1 MAVQYANI
9 INSLS
14 MMLESRARREQAEE
28 QAALQ
33 GLRIAQQDKQ
43 FQQEYALKQQQF
55 QQQQQEFF
63 IQQGELLRGQA
74 EKYALEEGLGL
85 AQAEFAPL
93 VEGYLEKKDD
103 KFELRGLK
111 NDGTSD
117 FSKQLVK
124 IYGMSTKDSVELVSQ
139 LSSLYMNESPT
150 VQVIE
155 RAVDNWERSTKTTL
169 ANAQNFRLYRQ
180 RYRELGE
187 EINDIQ
193 TGDYKFDINYSILPE
208 GQDFIPSESKDA
220 VEEQTDMVPSIG
232 NVTALEKTYSR
243 YLGNRKDTLELLLNK
258 TFRNNDYIAGSWND
272 YTNTYTNKKNIDN
285 IYDLKNLY
293 KQDKAIV
300 NNVMKENKES
310 MDILKGRLN
319 TLKFGGKLPEG
330 TSIEEIEGTLKLFEN
345 AQEYA
350 ELEKSRIMNSIKNI
364 NTEEGVVAKER
375 VADFDSFLDY

>member
-74 EKYALEEGLGL
+74 EKYAMEEGLGL

-111 NDGTSD
+111 RDGTSD
-117 FSKQLVK
+117 FSKELVK
-124 IYGMSTKDSVELVSQ
+124 IYGMSNENSIELVSQ

-150 VQVIE
+150 MQVIE
-155 RAVDNWERSTKTTL
+155 RTVDNWERLTKTTL
-169 ANAQNFRLYRQ
+169 QNAQNFRLYRQ

-193 TGDYKFDINYSILPE
+193 TGDYKFDTNYSILPE
-208 GQDFIPSESKDA
+208 GQDFVDSESKDA
-220 VEEQTDMVPSIG
+220 VIG
-232 NVTALEKTYSR
+232 NTAPTINNVLEAEQEESR
-243 YLGNRKDTLELLLNK
+243 YYGNRKDTLEQLLNK
-258 TFRNNDYIAGSWND
+258 TFRNNDYISGSWND
-272 YTNTYTNKKNIDN
+272 YTNTYTNKENIDN
-285 IYDLKNLY
+285 IYDLRKLY
-293 KQDKAIV
+293 KQDKKIV
-300 NNVMKENKES
+300 DDVIKENKES
-310 MDILKGRLN
+310 MRILKGRLE
-319 TLKFGGKLPEG
+319 TLPLGAELPEG

-350 ELEKSRIMNSIKNI
+350 ELEKSRIMNAIKNI
-364 NTEEGVVAKER
+364 NTRDGQISQER
-375 VADFDSFLDY
+375 VSDYNSILDY

>member
-63 IQQGELLRGQA
+63 IQQGELLLGQA
-74 EKYALEEGLGL
+74 EKFALREGLGL

-93 VEGYLEKKDD
+93 VEGFLEKKDD
-103 KFELRGLK
+103 KFELRGLSK
-111 NDGTSD
+111 KDGTSD
-117 FSKQLVK
+117 FSKELVK
-124 IYGMSTKDSVELVSQ
+124 VYGMSTKDSVELVSQ
-139 LSSLYMNESPT
+139 LSSLYVNESPT
-150 VQVIE
+150 VELVE
-155 RAVDNWERSTKTTL
+155 RIVDNWERTTKTTL
-169 ANAQNFRLYRQ
+169 SNAQNFRLYRQ

-193 TGDYKFDINYSILPE
+193 TGDYKFDTNYSILPE
-208 GQDFIPSESKDA
+208 GQDFMPSESKNA
-220 VEEQTDMVPSIG
+220 VIEDTAPTINNVLKAEE
-232 NVTALEKTYSR
+232 EESR
-243 YLGNRKDTLELLLNK
+243 YYGNRKDTLEQLLNK
-258 TFRNNDYIAGSWND
+258 TFRDNDYIAGSWND

-285 IYDLKNLY
+285 IYDLKKLY
-293 KQDKAIV
+293 KKDRATV
-300 NNVMKENKES
+300 DNVIKENKES

-319 TLKFGGKLPEG
+319 TLKFGGELPEG

-364 NTEEGVVAKER
+364 NTEEGVVARER
-375 VADFDSFLDY
+375 VADFNSFLDN

>member
-74 EKYALEEGLGL
+74 EKYAMEEGLGL

-111 NDGTSD
+111 RDGTSD
-117 FSKQLVK
+117 FSKELVK
-124 IYGMSTKDSVELVSQ
+124 IYGMSNEDSIELVSQ

-150 VQVIE
+150 MQVIE
-155 RAVDNWERSTKTTL
+155 RTVDNWERLTKTTL
-169 ANAQNFRLYRQ
+169 QNAQNFRLYRQ

-193 TGDYKFDINYSILPE
+193 TGDYKFDTNYSILPE
-208 GQDFIPSESKDA
+208 GQDFVDSESKDA
-220 VEEQTDMVPSIG
+220 VVKSMAPTIK
-232 NVTALEKTYSR
+232 NVTELEQGMSR
-243 YLGNRKDTLELLLNK
+243 NFGNRKDTLEELLNK
-258 TFRNNDYIAGSWND
+258 TFRDNDYISGSWND
-272 YTNTYTNKKNIDN
+272 YTNTYTNKENIDN
-285 IYDLKNLY
+285 IYDLRKLY
-293 KQDKAIV
+293 KQDKKIV
-300 NNVMKENKES
+300 DDVIKENKES
-310 MDILKGRLN
+310 MRILKGRLE
-319 TLKFGGKLPEG
+319 TLPLGAELPEG

-350 ELEKSRIMNSIKNI
+350 ELEKSRIMNAIKNI
-364 NTEEGVVAKER
+364 NTRDGQISQER
-375 VADFDSFLDY
+375 VSDYNSILDY

>member
-63 IQQGELLRGQA
+63 IHKGELLRGQA
-74 EKYALEEGLGL
+74 EKYELEEGIGL

-93 VEGYLEKKDD
+93 IEGYLEKKDD

-111 NDGTSD
+111 KDGTSD
-117 FSKQLVK
+117 FSKILVSK
-124 IYGMSTKDSVELVSQ
+124 YGMSTEDSVELVNQ
-139 LSSLYMNESPT
+139 LSALYVNEAPT

-155 RAVDNWERSTKTTL
+155 RAVDNWERLTKTTL
-169 ANAQNFRLYRQ
+169 SNAQNFRLYRQ

-187 EINDIQ
+187 ELNDIQ
-193 TGDYKFDINYSILPE
+193 TGDYKFDTEYSILPE
-208 GQDFIPSESKDA
+208 GQDFIDSESKNA
-220 VEEQTDMVPSIG
+220 VVGSMAPTIKNITQVEKEEYM
-232 NVTALEKTYSR
+232 Y
-243 YLGNRKDTLELLLNK
+243 YGNRKDTLEQLLNK
-258 TFRNNDYIAGSWND
+258 TFRDNDYIAGSWND

-285 IYDLKNLY
+285 IYDLKKLY

-300 NNVMKENKES
+300 DNVMKENKES

-319 TLKFGGKLPEG
+319 TLKFGGELPEG

-364 NTEEGVVAKER
+364 NTEEAIVAGER
-375 VADFDSFLDY
+375 VADFDSFLDN

>member
-74 EKYALEEGLGL
+74 EKYAIEEGLGL
-85 AQAEFAPL
+85 AQSEFAPL

-111 NDGTSD
+111 RDGTSD
-117 FSKQLVK
+117 FSKELVK
-124 IYGMSTKDSVELVSQ
+124 IYGMSNADSIELVNQ
-139 LSSLYMNESPT
+139 LSSLYVNESPT
-150 VQVIE
+150 MQVVE
-155 RAVDNWERSTKTTL
+155 RTVDNWEKLTKTTL
-169 ANAQNFRLYRQ
+169 SNAQNFRLYRQ

-193 TGDYKFDINYSILPE
+193 TGDYKFDTKYSILPE
-208 GQDFIPSESKDA
+208 GQDFMPSESKDA
-220 VEEQTDMVPSIG
+220 VVGSMAPSIK
-232 NVTALEKTYSR
+232 NVTEREQAMSR
-243 YLGNRKDTLELLLNK
+243 NLGNRKDTLEELLNK
-258 TFRNNDYIAGSWND
+258 TFRDNDYISGSWND
-272 YTNTYTNKKNIDN
+272 YTNTYTNKENIDN
-285 IYDLKNLY
+285 IYDLRKLY
-293 KQDKAIV
+293 KQDKKIV
-300 NNVMKENKES
+300 DDVIKENEES
-310 MDILKGRLN
+310 MRILKGRLE
-319 TLKFGGKLPEG
+319 TLPLGAELPEG
-330 TSIEEIEGTLKLFEN
+330 TSIDEIEGTLKLFEN

-350 ELEKSRIMNSIKNI
+350 ELEKSRIMNAIKNI
-364 NTEEGVVAKER
+364 NTRDGQISQER
-375 VADFDSFLDY
+375 VSDYNSYLEY

>member
-111 NDGTSD
+111 RDGTSD
-117 FSKQLVK
+117 FSKELVK
-124 IYGMSTKDSVELVSQ
+124 IYGMSNEDSIELVSQ

-150 VQVIE
+150 MQVIE
-155 RAVDNWERSTKTTL
+155 RTVDNWERLTKTTL
-169 ANAQNFRLYRQ
+169 QNAQNFRLYRQ
-180 RYRELGE
+180 RYKELGE

-193 TGDYKFDINYSILPE
+193 TGDYKFDTNYSILPE
-208 GQDFIPSESKDA
+208 GQDFVDSESKDA
-220 VEEQTDMVPSIG
+220 VVKSMAPTIK
-232 NVTALEKTYSR
+232 NVTELEQGMSR
-243 YLGNRKDTLELLLNK
+243 NFGNRKDTLEELLNK
-258 TFRNNDYIAGSWND
+258 TFRDNDYISGSWND
-272 YTNTYTNKKNIDN
+272 YTNTYTNKENIDN
-285 IYDLKNLY
+285 IYDLRKLY
-293 KQDKAIV
+293 KQDKKIV
-300 NNVMKENKES
+300 DDVIKENKES
-310 MDILKGRLN
+310 MRILKGRLE
-319 TLKFGGKLPEG
+319 TLPLGAELPEG

-350 ELEKSRIMNSIKNI
+350 ELEKSRIMNAIKNI
-364 NTEEGVVAKER
+364 NTRDGQISQER
-375 VADFDSFLDY
+375 VSDYNSILDY

>member
-74 EKYALEEGLGL
+74 EKYAMEEGVGL

-111 NDGTSD
+111 RDGTSD
-117 FSKQLVK
+117 FSKELVK
-124 IYGMSTKDSVELVSQ
+124 IYGMSNEDSIELVSQ

-150 VQVIE
+150 MQVIE
-155 RAVDNWERSTKTTL
+155 RTVDNWERLTKTTL
-169 ANAQNFRLYRQ
+169 QNAQNFRLYRQ

-193 TGDYKFDINYSILPE
+193 TGDYKFDTNYSILPE
-208 GQDFIPSESKDA
+208 GQDFVDSESKDA
-220 VEEQTDMVPSIG
+220 VVKSMAPTIK
-232 NVTALEKTYSR
+232 NVTELEQGMSR
-243 YLGNRKDTLELLLNK
+243 NFGNRKDTLEELLNK
-258 TFRNNDYIAGSWND
+258 TFRDNDYISGSWND
-272 YTNTYTNKKNIDN
+272 YTNTYTNKENIDN
-285 IYDLKNLY
+285 IYDLRKLY
-293 KQDKAIV
+293 KQDKKIV
-300 NNVMKENKES
+300 DDVIKENKES
-310 MDILKGRLN
+310 MRILKGRLE
-319 TLKFGGKLPEG
+319 TLPLGAELPEG

-350 ELEKSRIMNSIKNI
+350 ELEKSRIMNAIKNI
-364 NTEEGVVAKER
+364 NTRDGQISQER
-375 VADFDSFLDY
+375 VSDYNSILDY

>member
-74 EKYALEEGLGL
+74 EKYAMEEGLGL

-111 NDGTSD
+111 KDGTSD
-117 FSKQLVK
+117 FSKELVK
-124 IYGMSTKDSVELVSQ
+124 IYGMSNEDSIELVSQ

-150 VQVIE
+150 MQVIE
-155 RAVDNWERSTKTTL
+155 RTVDNWERLTKTTL
-169 ANAQNFRLYRQ
+169 QNAQNFRLYRQ

-193 TGDYKFDINYSILPE
+193 TGDYKFDTNYSILPE
-208 GQDFIPSESKDA
+208 GQDFIPSESKNA
-220 VEEQTDMVPSIG
+220 VVESMAPTIKNVLVEEQ
-232 NVTALEKTYSR
+232 EESR
-243 YLGNRKDTLELLLNK
+243 YYGNRKDTLEQLLNK
-258 TFRNNDYIAGSWND
+258 TFRNNDYISGSWND
-272 YTNTYTNKKNIDN
+272 YTNTYTNKENIDN
-285 IYDLKNLY
+285 IYDLRKLY
-293 KQDKAIV
+293 KQDKKIV
-300 NNVMKENKES
+300 DDVIKENKES
-310 MDILKGRLN
+310 MRILKGRLE
-319 TLKFGGKLPEG
+319 TLPLGAELPEG
-330 TSIEEIEGTLKLFEN
+330 TSIDEIEGTLKLFEN

-350 ELEKSRIMNSIKNI
+350 ELEKSRIMNAIKNI
-364 NTEEGVVAKER
+364 NTRDGQISQER
-375 VADFDSFLDY
+375 VSDYNSILDY

>member
-74 EKYALEEGLGL
+74 EKYAMEEGLGL

-111 NDGTSD
+111 KDGTSD
-117 FSKQLVK
+117 FSKELVK
-124 IYGMSTKDSVELVSQ
+124 IYGMSNEDSIELVSQ

-150 VQVIE
+150 MQVIE
-155 RAVDNWERSTKTTL
+155 RTVDNWERLTKTTL
-169 ANAQNFRLYRQ
+169 QNAQNFRLYRQ

-193 TGDYKFDINYSILPE
+193 TGDYKFDTNYSILPE
-208 GQDFIPSESKDA
+208 GQDFVDSESKDA
-220 VEEQTDMVPSIG
+220 VIG
-232 NVTALEKTYSR
+232 NTAPTINNVLEAEQEESR
-243 YLGNRKDTLELLLNK
+243 YSGNRKDTLEQLLNK
-258 TFRNNDYIAGSWND
+258 TFRNNDYISGSWND
-272 YTNTYTNKKNIDN
+272 YTNTYTNKENIDN
-285 IYDLKNLY
+285 IYDLRKLY
-293 KQDKAIV
+293 KQDKKIV
-300 NNVMKENKES
+300 DDVIKENKES
-310 MDILKGRLN
+310 MRILKGRLE
-319 TLKFGGKLPEG
+319 TLPLGAELPEG

-350 ELEKSRIMNSIKNI
+350 ELEKSRIMNAIKNI
-364 NTEEGVVAKER
+364 NTKDGQISQER
-375 VADFDSFLDY
+375 VSDYNSILDY

>member
-74 EKYALEEGLGL
+74 EKYAMEEGLGL

-111 NDGTSD
+111 RDGTSD
-117 FSKQLVK
+117 FSKELVK
-124 IYGMSTKDSVELVSQ
+124 IYGMSNEDSIELVSQ

-150 VQVIE
+150 MQVIE
-155 RAVDNWERSTKTTL
+155 RTVDNWEKLTKTTL
-169 ANAQNFRLYRQ
+169 QNAQNFRLYRQ

-193 TGDYKFDINYSILPE
+193 TGDYKFDTNYSILPE

-232 NVTALEKTYSR
+232 NVTALEKAYSR
-243 YLGNRKDTLELLLNK
+243 YLGNRKDTLEQLLNK
-258 TFRNNDYIAGSWND
+258 TFRNNDYISGSWND
-272 YTNTYTNKKNIDN
+272 YTNTYTSKENIDN
-285 IYDLKNLY
+285 IYDLRKLY
-293 KQDKAIV
+293 KQDKKIV
-300 NNVMKENKES
+300 DDVIKENEES
-310 MDILKGRLN
+310 MRILKGRLE
-319 TLKFGGKLPEG
+319 TVPLGAELPEG
-330 TSIEEIEGTLKLFEN
+330 TAIDEIEGTLKLFEN

-350 ELEKSRIMNSIKNI
+350 ELEKSRIMNAIKNI
-364 NTEEGVVAKER
+364 NTRDGQISLER
-375 VADFDSFLDY
+375 VSDYNSILDY

>member
-74 EKYALEEGLGL
+74 EKYALEEGIGL

-93 VEGYLEKKDD
+93 IEGYLEKKDD

-111 NDGTSD
+111 KDGTSD
-117 FSKQLVK
+117 FSKILVSK
-124 IYGMSTKDSVELVSQ
+124 YGMSTEDSVELVNQ
-139 LSSLYMNESPT
+139 LSALYVNEAPT

-155 RAVDNWERSTKTTL
+155 RAVDNWERLTKTTL
-169 ANAQNFRLYRQ
+169 SNAQNFRLYRQ

-187 EINDIQ
+187 ELNDIQ
-193 TGDYKFDINYSILPE
+193 TGDYKFDTEYSILPE
-208 GQDFIPSESKDA
+208 GQDFIDSESKNA
-220 VEEQTDMVPSIG
+220 VVGSMAPTIK
-232 NVTALEKTYSR
+232 NVTQVEQEESMY
-243 YLGNRKDTLELLLNK
+243 YGNRKDTLEQLLHK
-258 TFRNNDYIAGSWND
+258 TFRDNDYIAGSWND

-285 IYDLKNLY
+285 IYDLKELY
-293 KQDKAIV
+293 KQDKKIV
-300 NNVMKENKES
+300 NNVIKENKES

-319 TLKFGGKLPEG
+319 TLKFGGELPEG

-364 NTEEGVVAKER
+364 NTEEAIVAGER
-375 VADFDSFLDY
+375 VADFDSFLDN

>member
-74 EKYALEEGLGL
+74 EKYAMEEGLGL

-111 NDGTSD
+111 RDGTSD
-117 FSKQLVK
+117 FSKELVK
-124 IYGMSTKDSVELVSQ
+124 IYGISNEDSIELVSQ

-150 VQVIE
+150 MQVIE
-155 RAVDNWERSTKTTL
+155 RTVDNWERLTKTTL
-169 ANAQNFRLYRQ
+169 QNAQNFRLYRQ

-193 TGDYKFDINYSILPE
+193 TGDYKFDTNYSILPE
-208 GQDFIPSESKDA
+208 GQDFVDSESKDA
-220 VEEQTDMVPSIG
+220 VVKSMAPTIK
-232 NVTALEKTYSR
+232 NVTELEQGMSR
-243 YLGNRKDTLELLLNK
+243 NFGNRKDTLEELLNK
-258 TFRNNDYIAGSWND
+258 TFRDNDYISGSWND
-272 YTNTYTNKKNIDN
+272 YTNTYTNKENIDN
-285 IYDLKNLY
+285 IYDLRKLY
-293 KQDKAIV
+293 KQDKKIV
-300 NNVMKENKES
+300 DDVIKENKES
-310 MDILKGRLN
+310 MRILKGRLE
-319 TLKFGGKLPEG
+319 TLPLGAELPEG

-350 ELEKSRIMNSIKNI
+350 ELEKSRIMNAIKNI
-364 NTEEGVVAKER
+364 NTRDGQISQER
-375 VADFDSFLDY
+375 VSDYNSILDY

>member
-33 GLRIAQQDKQ
+33 GLRVAQQDKQ

-74 EKYALEEGLGL
+74 EKYAIEEGLGL

-93 VEGYLEKKDD
+93 VEGFLEKKDD

-111 NDGTSD
+111 NDGTSE
-117 FSKQLVK
+117 FSNTLVSK
-124 IYGMSTKDSVELVSQ
+124 YGMSTKDSIELVSQ

-155 RAVDNWERSTKTTL
+155 RTVDNWERLTKTTL
-169 ANAQNFRLYRQ
+169 SNAQNFRLYRQ

-193 TGDYKFDINYSILPE
+193 TGDYKFDTNYSILPE
-208 GQDFIPSESKDA
+208 GQDFVDSESEDA
-220 VEEQTDMVPSIG
+220 VVGSMAPTINNVLEVEQEE
-232 NVTALEKTYSR
+232 SR
-243 YLGNRKDTLELLLNK
+243 YYGNRKDTLEQLLNK
-258 TFRNNDYIAGSWND
+258 TFRDNDYIAGSWND

-285 IYDLKNLY
+285 IYDLKKLY

-300 NNVMKENKES
+300 NNVIKENKES

-319 TLKFGGKLPEG
+319 TLKFGGELPEG

-364 NTEEGVVAKER
+364 NTEEGVVASER
-375 VADFDSFLDY
+375 VADFNSYLDN

>member
-74 EKYALEEGLGL
+74 EKYALEEGIGL

-93 VEGYLEKKDD
+93 IEGYLEKKDD

-111 NDGTSD
+111 KDGTSD
-117 FSKQLVK
+117 FSKILVSK
-124 IYGMSTKDSVELVSQ
+124 YGMSTEDSVELVNQ
-139 LSSLYMNESPT
+139 LSALYVNEAPT

-155 RAVDNWERSTKTTL
+155 RAVDNWERLTKTTL
-169 ANAQNFRLYRQ
+169 SNAQNFRLYRQ

-187 EINDIQ
+187 ELNDIQ
-193 TGDYKFDINYSILPE
+193 TGDYKFDTEYSILPE
-208 GQDFIPSESKDA
+208 GQDFIDSESKNA
-220 VEEQTDMVPSIG
+220 VVGSMAPTIK
-232 NVTALEKTYSR
+232 NVTQVEQEESMY
-243 YLGNRKDTLELLLNK
+243 YGNRKDTLEQLLNK
-258 TFRNNDYIAGSWND
+258 TFRDNDYIAGSWND

-285 IYDLKNLY
+285 IYDLKKLY

-300 NNVMKENKES
+300 DNVMKENRES

-319 TLKFGGKLPEG
+319 TLKFGGELPEG

-364 NTEEGVVAKER
+364 NTEEAIVAGER
-375 VADFDSFLDY
+375 VADFDSFLDN

>member
-9 INSLS
+9 IQSLS

-74 EKYALEEGLGL
+74 EKYALEEGIGL

-111 NDGTSD
+111 KDGTSD
-117 FSKQLVK
+117 FSKELVK
-124 IYGMSTKDSVELVSQ
+124 IYGMSSADSIELVNQ
-139 LSSLYMNESPT
+139 LSSLYVNESPT
-150 VQVIE
+150 MQVIE
-155 RAVDNWERSTKTTL
+155 RTVDNWERLTKTTL
-169 ANAQNFRLYRQ
+169 SNAQNFRLYRQ

-193 TGDYKFDINYSILPE
+193 TGDYKFDTNYSILPE
-208 GQDFIPSESKDA
+208 GQDFIPSESKNA
-220 VEEQTDMVPSIG
+220 VVGSMAPTIENVLVEEQEESQ
-232 NVTALEKTYSR
+232 Y
-243 YLGNRKDTLELLLNK
+243 YGNRKDTLEQLLNK
-258 TFRNNDYIAGSWND
+258 TFRDNNYISGSWND

-285 IYDLKNLY
+285 IYDLKKLY

-300 NNVMKENKES
+300 DNVMKENKES

-319 TLKFGGKLPEG
+319 TLKFGGELPEG

-364 NTEEGVVAKER
+364 NTEEGIVAGER
-375 VADFDSFLDY
+375 VADFNSFLDY

>member
-93 VEGYLEKKDD
+93 IEGYLEKKDD

-111 NDGTSD
+111 RSDGTSD
-117 FSKQLVK
+117 FSKALVSK
-124 IYGMSTKDSVELVSQ
+124 YGMSTEDSVELVNQ
-139 LSSLYMNESPT
+139 LSALYINEAPT

-155 RAVDNWERSTKTTL
+155 RAVDNWERLTKTTL
-169 ANAQNFRLYRQ
+169 QNAQNFRLYRQ

-193 TGDYKFDINYSILPE
+193 TGDYKFDTNYSILPE
-208 GQDFIPSESKDA
+208 GQDFMPSESKDA
-220 VEEQTDMVPSIG
+220 VVGSMAPTIK
-232 NVTALEKTYSR
+232 NVTELEQGMSR
-243 YLGNRKDTLELLLNK
+243 NFGNRKDTLEELLNK
-258 TFRNNDYIAGSWND
+258 TFRDNDYISGSWND
-272 YTNTYTNKKNIDN
+272 YTNTYTNKENIDN
-285 IYDLKNLY
+285 IYDLRKLY
-293 KQDKAIV
+293 KQDKKIV
-300 NNVMKENKES
+300 DDVIKENKES
-310 MDILKGRLN
+310 MRILKGRLE
-319 TLKFGGKLPEG
+319 TLPLGAELPEG
-330 TSIEEIEGTLKLFEN
+330 TSIDEIEGTLKLFEN

-350 ELEKSRIMNSIKNI
+350 ELEKSRIMNAIKNI
-364 NTEEGVVAKER
+364 NTREGQISQER
-375 VADFDSFLDY
+375 VSDYNSILDY

>member
-9 INSLS
+9 IQSLS

-103 KFELRGLK
+103 GFELRGLK
-111 NDGTSD
+111 KDGTSD
-117 FSKQLVK
+117 FSKILVK
-124 IYGMSTKDSVELVSQ
+124 KYGMSTEESVELVNQ
-139 LSSLYMNESPT
+139 LSALYVNEAPT

-155 RAVDNWERSTKTTL
+155 RTVDNWERLTKTTL
-169 ANAQNFRLYRQ
+169 SNAQNFRLYRQ

-187 EINDIQ
+187 ELNDIQ
-193 TGDYKFDINYSILPE
+193 TGDYKFDTQYSILPE
-208 GQDFIPSESKDA
+208 SQDFVDSESAEAILPSASLATNDVVNALNNAPGNNQKEKLTYVLDEMYRNVDGVDATWNAYQQNYVNVDDIKNLYDLSKAKKHNKKLVKDEIA
-220 VEEQTDMVPSIG
+220 LNDNQIKLIDDRIEKIEFGGPDTKSKEELLATKKLYEYA
-232 NVTALEKTYSR
+232 NEL
-243 YLGNRKDTLELLLNK
+243 NNLELLELSNE
-258 TFRNNDYIAGSWND
+258 IA
-272 YTNTYTNKKNIDN
+272 NIRPR
-285 IYDLKNLY
+285 LTEKNLENSF
-293 KQDKAIV
+293 KQI
-300 NNVMKENKES
+300 S
-310 MDILKGRLN
+310 MSG
-319 TLKFGGKLPEG
+319 
-330 TSIEEIEGTLKLFEN
+330 
-345 AQEYA
+345 
-350 ELEKSRIMNSIKNI
+350 
-364 NTEEGVVAKER
+364 
-375 VADFDSFLDY
+375 SF

>member
-111 NDGTSD
+111 RDGTSD
-117 FSKQLVK
+117 FSKELVK
-124 IYGMSTKDSVELVSQ
+124 IYGMSNEDSIELVSQ

-150 VQVIE
+150 MQVIE
-155 RAVDNWERSTKTTL
+155 RTVDNWERLTKTTL
-169 ANAQNFRLYRQ
+169 QNAQNFRLYRQ

-193 TGDYKFDINYSILPE
+193 TGDYKFDTNYSILPE
-208 GQDFIPSESKDA
+208 GQDFVDSESKDA
-220 VEEQTDMVPSIG
+220 VVKSMAPTIK
-232 NVTALEKTYSR
+232 NVTELEQGMSR
-243 YLGNRKDTLELLLNK
+243 NFGNRKDTLEELLNK
-258 TFRNNDYIAGSWND
+258 TFRDNDYISGSWND
-272 YTNTYTNKKNIDN
+272 YTNTYTNKENIDN
-285 IYDLKNLY
+285 IYDLRKLY
-293 KQDKAIV
+293 KQDKKIV
-300 NNVMKENKES
+300 DDVIKENKES
-310 MDILKGRLN
+310 MRILKGRLE
-319 TLKFGGKLPEG
+319 TLPLGAELPEG

-350 ELEKSRIMNSIKNI
+350 ELEKSRIMNAIKNI
-364 NTEEGVVAKER
+364 NTRDGQISQER
-375 VADFDSFLDY
+375 VSDYNSILDY

>member
-74 EKYALEEGLGL
+74 EKYALEEGIGL

-93 VEGYLEKKDD
+93 IEGYLEKKDD

-111 NDGTSD
+111 KDGTSD
-117 FSKQLVK
+117 FSKILVSK
-124 IYGMSTKDSVELVSQ
+124 YGMSTEDSVELVNQ
-139 LSSLYMNESPT
+139 LSALYVNEAPT

-155 RAVDNWERSTKTTL
+155 RAVDNWERLTKTTL
-169 ANAQNFRLYRQ
+169 SNAQNFRLYRQ

-187 EINDIQ
+187 ELNDIQ
-193 TGDYKFDINYSILPE
+193 TGDYKFDTEYSILPE
-208 GQDFIPSESKDA
+208 GQDFIDSESKNA
-220 VEEQTDMVPSIG
+220 VVGSMAPTIK
-232 NVTALEKTYSR
+232 NVTQVEQEESMY
-243 YLGNRKDTLELLLNK
+243 YGNRKDTLEQLLNK
-258 TFRNNDYIAGSWND
+258 TFRDNDYIAGSWND

-285 IYDLKNLY
+285 IYDLKKLY

-300 NNVMKENKES
+300 DNVMKENKES

-319 TLKFGGKLPEG
+319 TLKFGGELPEG

-364 NTEEGVVAKER
+364 NTEEAIVAGER
-375 VADFDSFLDY
+375 VADFDSFLDN

>member
-74 EKYALEEGLGL
+74 EKYAIEEGLGL
-85 AQAEFAPL
+85 AQSEFAPL

-111 NDGTSD
+111 RDGTSD
-117 FSKQLVK
+117 FSKELVK
-124 IYGMSTKDSVELVSQ
+124 IYGMSNADSIELVNQ
-139 LSSLYMNESPT
+139 LSSLYVNESPT
-150 VQVIE
+150 MQVVE
-155 RAVDNWERSTKTTL
+155 RTVDNWEKLTKTTL
-169 ANAQNFRLYRQ
+169 SNAQNFRLYRQ

-193 TGDYKFDINYSILPE
+193 TGDYKFDTKYSILPE
-208 GQDFIPSESKDA
+208 GQDFMPSESKDA
-220 VEEQTDMVPSIG
+220 VVGSMAPSIK
-232 NVTALEKTYSR
+232 NVTEREQAMSR
-243 YLGNRKDTLELLLNK
+243 NLGNRKDTLEELLNK
-258 TFRNNDYIAGSWND
+258 TFRDNDYISGSWND
-272 YTNTYTNKKNIDN
+272 YTNTYTNKENIDN
-285 IYDLKNLY
+285 IYDLRKLY
-293 KQDKAIV
+293 KQDKKIV
-300 NNVMKENKES
+300 DDVIKENEES
-310 MDILKGRLN
+310 MRILKGRLE
-319 TLKFGGKLPEG
+319 TLPLGAELSEG
-330 TSIEEIEGTLKLFEN
+330 TSIDEIEGTLKLFEN

-350 ELEKSRIMNSIKNI
+350 ELEKSRIMNAIKNI
-364 NTEEGVVAKER
+364 NTRDGQISQER
-375 VADFDSFLDY
+375 VSDYNSYLEY

>member
-9 INSLS
+9 IQSLS

-93 VEGYLEKKDD
+93 VEGFLEKKDD

-111 NDGTSD
+111 KDGTSD
-117 FSKQLVK
+117 FSKELVK
-124 IYGMSTKDSVELVSQ
+124 VYGMSTKDSVELVSQ

-155 RAVDNWERSTKTTL
+155 RTVDNWERLTKTTL
-169 ANAQNFRLYRQ
+169 SNAQNFRLYRQ

-193 TGDYKFDINYSILPE
+193 TGDYKFDTNYSILPE
-208 GQDFIPSESKDA
+208 GQDFVDSESKDA
-220 VEEQTDMVPSIG
+220 VVGSMAPTIK
-232 NVTALEKTYSR
+232 NVTQVEQEESR
-243 YLGNRKDTLELLLNK
+243 YYGNRKDTLEQLLNK
-258 TFRNNDYIAGSWND
+258 TFRDNDYIAGSWND
-272 YTNTYTNKKNIDN
+272 YTNTYTNKENIDN
-285 IYDLKNLY
+285 IYDLKKLY
-293 KQDKAIV
+293 KQDKTIV
-300 NNVMKENKES
+300 DNVIKENKES

-319 TLKFGGKLPEG
+319 TLKFGGELPEG

-364 NTEEGVVAKER
+364 NTEEGVVARER
-375 VADFDSFLDY
+375 VADFNSILDY

>member
-9 INSLS
+9 IQSLS

-93 VEGYLEKKDD
+93 VEGFLEKKDD

-111 NDGTSD
+111 KDGTSD
-117 FSKQLVK
+117 FSKELVK
-124 IYGMSTKDSVELVSQ
+124 VYGMSSKDSVELVSQ

-155 RAVDNWERSTKTTL
+155 RTVDNWERLTKTTL
-169 ANAQNFRLYRQ
+169 SNAQNFRLYRQ

-187 EINDIQ
+187 ELNDIQ
-193 TGDYKFDINYSILPE
+193 TGDYKFDTNYSILPE
-208 GQDFIPSESKDA
+208 GQDFVDSESKDA
-220 VEEQTDMVPSIG
+220 VVGSMAPTIQ
-232 NVTALEKTYSR
+232 NVTQVEQEESR
-243 YLGNRKDTLELLLNK
+243 YYGNRKDTLEQLLNK
-258 TFRNNDYIAGSWND
+258 TFRDNDYIAGSWND
-272 YTNTYTNKKNIDN
+272 YTNTYTNKENIDN
-285 IYDLKNLY
+285 IYDLKKLY
-293 KQDKAIV
+293 KQDKTIV
-300 NNVMKENKES
+300 DNVIKENKES

-319 TLKFGGKLPEG
+319 TLKFGGELPEG

-364 NTEEGVVAKER
+364 NTEEGVVARER
-375 VADFDSFLDY
+375 VADFDSIFDY

>member
-74 EKYALEEGLGL
+74 EKYAMEEGLGL

-111 NDGTSD
+111 RDGTSD
-117 FSKQLVK
+117 FSKELVK
-124 IYGMSTKDSVELVSQ
+124 IYGMSNEDSIELVSQ

-150 VQVIE
+150 MQVIE
-155 RAVDNWERSTKTTL
+155 RTVDNWERLTKTTL
-169 ANAQNFRLYRQ
+169 QNAQNFRLYRQ

-193 TGDYKFDINYSILPE
+193 TGDYKFDTNYSILPE
-208 GQDFIPSESKDA
+208 GQDFVDSESKDA
-220 VEEQTDMVPSIG
+220 VVGSMAPTIK
-232 NVTALEKTYSR
+232 NVTELEQGMSR
-243 YLGNRKDTLELLLNK
+243 NFGNRKDTLEELLNK
-258 TFRNNDYIAGSWND
+258 TFRDNDYISGSWND
-272 YTNTYTNKKNIDN
+272 YTNTYTNKENIDN
-285 IYDLKNLY
+285 IYDLRKLY
-293 KQDKAIV
+293 KQDKKIV
-300 NNVMKENKES
+300 DDVIKENKES
-310 MDILKGRLN
+310 MRILKGRLE
-319 TLKFGGKLPEG
+319 TLPLGAELPEG

-350 ELEKSRIMNSIKNI
+350 ELEKSRIMNAIKNI
-364 NTEEGVVAKER
+364 NTREGQISQER
-375 VADFDSFLDY
+375 VSDYNSILDY

>member
-74 EKYALEEGLGL
+74 EKYALEEGIGL

-93 VEGYLEKKDD
+93 IEGYLEKKDD

-111 NDGTSD
+111 KDGTSD
-117 FSKQLVK
+117 FSKILVSK
-124 IYGMSTKDSVELVSQ
+124 YGMSTEDSVELVNQ
-139 LSSLYMNESPT
+139 LSALYVNEAPT

-155 RAVDNWERSTKTTL
+155 RAVDNWERLTKTTL
-169 ANAQNFRLYRQ
+169 SNAQNFRLYRQ

-187 EINDIQ
+187 ELNDIQ
-193 TGDYKFDINYSILPE
+193 TGDYKFDTEYSILPE
-208 GQDFIPSESKDA
+208 GQDFIDSESKNA
-220 VEEQTDMVPSIG
+220 VVGSMAPTIK
-232 NVTALEKTYSR
+232 NVTQVEQEESMY
-243 YLGNRKDTLELLLNK
+243 YGNRKDTLEQLLNK
-258 TFRNNDYIAGSWND
+258 TFRDNDYIAGSWND

-285 IYDLKNLY
+285 IYDLKELY
-293 KQDKAIV
+293 KQDKKIV
-300 NNVMKENKES
+300 NNVIKENKES

-319 TLKFGGKLPEG
+319 TLKFGGELPEG

-364 NTEEGVVAKER
+364 NTEEAIVAGER
-375 VADFDSFLDY
+375 VADFDSFLDN

>member
-63 IQQGELLRGQA
+63 IQQGELLLGQA
-74 EKYALEEGLGL
+74 EKFALREGLGL

-117 FSKQLVK
+117 FSKELVK
-124 IYGMSTKDSVELVSQ
+124 AYGMSTKDSVELVNQ
-139 LSSLYMNESPT
+139 LSSLYVNESPT
-150 VQVIE
+150 VELVE
-155 RAVDNWERSTKTTL
+155 RIVDNWERTTKTTL
-169 ANAQNFRLYRQ
+169 SNAQNFRLYRQ

-193 TGDYKFDINYSILPE
+193 TGDYKFDTNYSILPE
-208 GQDFIPSESKDA
+208 GQDFIPSESAEAILPSANLATNDVVNALNNAPGKNQKEKLTYVLDEMYRSVDGVDATWNAYQQNYVKEDDIKNLYDLSKAKKHNKKLVKDEIA
-220 VEEQTDMVPSIG
+220 LNINQMKLIDDR
-232 NVTALEKTYSR
+232 LEKLEFNGPDKKSR
-243 YLGNRKDTLELLLNK
+243 EELLATKKLYEYANELNNLELLGLSNEIANISPRLTEKNVEK
-258 TFRNNDYIAGSWND
+258 TFEQISMSGS
-272 YTNTYTNKKNIDN
+272 
-285 IYDLKNLY
+285 
-293 KQDKAIV
+293 
-300 NNVMKENKES
+300 
-310 MDILKGRLN
+310 
-319 TLKFGGKLPEG
+319 F
-330 TSIEEIEGTLKLFEN
+330 
-345 AQEYA
+345 
-350 ELEKSRIMNSIKNI
+350 
-364 NTEEGVVAKER
+364 
-375 VADFDSFLDY
+375 

>member
-111 NDGTSD
+111 RDGTSD
-117 FSKQLVK
+117 FSKELVK
-124 IYGMSTKDSVELVSQ
+124 IYGMSNEDSIELVSQ

-150 VQVIE
+150 MQVIE
-155 RAVDNWERSTKTTL
+155 RTVDNWERLTKTTL
-169 ANAQNFRLYRQ
+169 QNAQNFRLYRQ

-193 TGDYKFDINYSILPE
+193 TGDYKFDTNYSILPE
-208 GQDFIPSESKDA
+208 GQDFMPSESKDA
-220 VEEQTDMVPSIG
+220 VVGSMAPTIK
-232 NVTALEKTYSR
+232 NVTELEQGMSR
-243 YLGNRKDTLELLLNK
+243 NFGNRKDTLEELLNK
-258 TFRNNDYIAGSWND
+258 TFRDNDYISGSWND
-272 YTNTYTNKKNIDN
+272 YTNTYTNKENIDN
-285 IYDLKNLY
+285 IYDLRKLY
-293 KQDKAIV
+293 KQDKKIV
-300 NNVMKENKES
+300 DDVIKENKES
-310 MDILKGRLN
+310 MRILKGRLE
-319 TLKFGGKLPEG
+319 TLPLGAELPEG

-350 ELEKSRIMNSIKNI
+350 ELEKSRIMNAIKNI
-364 NTEEGVVAKER
+364 NTRDGQISQER
-375 VADFDSFLDY
+375 VSDYNSILDY

>member
-74 EKYALEEGLGL
+74 EKYALEEGIGL

-93 VEGYLEKKDD
+93 IEGYLEKKDD

-111 NDGTSD
+111 KDGTSD
-117 FSKQLVK
+117 FSKILVSK
-124 IYGMSTKDSVELVSQ
+124 YGMSTEDSVELVNQ
-139 LSSLYMNESPT
+139 LSALYVNEAPT

-155 RAVDNWERSTKTTL
+155 RAVDNWERLTKTTL
-169 ANAQNFRLYRQ
+169 SNAQNFRLYRQ

-187 EINDIQ
+187 ELNDIQ
-193 TGDYKFDINYSILPE
+193 TGDYKFDTEYSILPE
-208 GQDFIPSESKDA
+208 GQDFIDSESKNA
-220 VEEQTDMVPSIG
+220 VVGSMAPTIK
-232 NVTALEKTYSR
+232 NVTQVEQEESMY
-243 YLGNRKDTLELLLNK
+243 YGNRKDTLEQLLNK
-258 TFRNNDYIAGSWND
+258 TFRDNDYIAGSWND

-285 IYDLKNLY
+285 IYDLKKLY

-300 NNVMKENKES
+300 DNVMEENKES

-319 TLKFGGKLPEG
+319 TLKFGGELPEG

-364 NTEEGVVAKER
+364 NTEEAIVAGER
-375 VADFDSFLDY
+375 VADFDSFLDN

>member
-93 VEGYLEKKDD
+93 VEGFLEKKDD

-111 NDGTSD
+111 KDGTSD
-117 FSKQLVK
+117 FSKELVK
-124 IYGMSTKDSVELVSQ
+124 VYGMSSKDSVELVSQ
-139 LSSLYMNESPT
+139 LSSLYINESPT

-155 RAVDNWERSTKTTL
+155 RTVDNWERLTKTTL
-169 ANAQNFRLYRQ
+169 SNAQNFRLYRQ

-193 TGDYKFDINYSILPE
+193 TGDYKFDTNYSILPE
-208 GQDFIPSESKDA
+208 GQDFVDSESKDA
-220 VEEQTDMVPSIG
+220 VVGSMAPTIQ
-232 NVTALEKTYSR
+232 NVTQVEQEESR
-243 YLGNRKDTLELLLNK
+243 YYGNRKDTLEQLLNK
-258 TFRNNDYIAGSWND
+258 TFRDNDYIAGSWND
-272 YTNTYTNKKNIDN
+272 YTNTYTNKENIDN
-285 IYDLKNLY
+285 IYDLKKLY
-293 KQDKAIV
+293 KQDKTIV
-300 NNVMKENKES
+300 DNVIKENKES

-319 TLKFGGKLPEG
+319 TLKFGGELPEG

-364 NTEEGVVAKER
+364 NTEEGVVARER
-375 VADFDSFLDY
+375 VADFNSILDY

>member
-1 MAVQYANI
+1 
-9 INSLS
+9 
-14 MMLESRARREQAEE
+14 MLESRARREQAEE

-74 EKYALEEGLGL
+74 EKYAMEEGLGL

-111 NDGTSD
+111 RDGTSD
-117 FSKQLVK
+117 FSKELVK
-124 IYGMSTKDSVELVSQ
+124 IYGMSNEDSIELVSQ

-150 VQVIE
+150 MQVIE
-155 RAVDNWERSTKTTL
+155 RTVDNWERLTKTTL
-169 ANAQNFRLYRQ
+169 QNAQNFRLYRQ

-193 TGDYKFDINYSILPE
+193 TGDYKFDTNYSILPE
-208 GQDFIPSESKDA
+208 GQDFVDSESKDA
-220 VEEQTDMVPSIG
+220 VIG
-232 NVTALEKTYSR
+232 NTAPTINNVLEAEQEESR
-243 YLGNRKDTLELLLNK
+243 YSGNRKDTLEQLLNK
-258 TFRNNDYIAGSWND
+258 TFRNNDYISGSWND
-272 YTNTYTNKKNIDN
+272 YTNTYTNKENIDN
-285 IYDLKNLY
+285 IYDLRKLY
-293 KQDKAIV
+293 KQDKKIV
-300 NNVMKENKES
+300 DDVIKENKES
-310 MDILKGRLN
+310 MRILKGRLE
-319 TLKFGGKLPEG
+319 TLPLGAELPEG

-350 ELEKSRIMNSIKNI
+350 ELEKSRIMNAIKNI
-364 NTEEGVVAKER
+364 NTKDGQISQER
-375 VADFDSFLDY
+375 VSDYNSILDY